1 MMSDADQF
9 DRDSDEQQP
18 LQHLFPYNFGNT
30 KNNDRSNAHVS
41 SKPGAPPDANAVSY
55 QHHDQSPSPLS
66 TNINRVEG
74 IHSPQRI
81 YQIYNASSLSQASE
95 DEARD
100 NRGRG
105 NRTNGG
111 GSGDEI
117 QPRQTT
123 ITSRFY
129 HSLNPRKQ
137 PKDMLMD
144 ETSQMPEYIKGGHK
158 GRNSR
163 AKHFLGD
170 LNMSVQYDHNDVAH
184 LRHIGVE
191 AIVPGAQSRAE
202 PPEKR
207 TSSTVEGN
215 FNNID
220 NYLKDVQPHQLS
232 EEGRNPLF
240 VKSGTT
246 S

>member
-1 MMSDADQF
+1 
-9 DRDSDEQQP
+9 
-18 LQHLFPYNFGNT
+18 
-30 KNNDRSNAHVS
+30 
-41 SKPGAPPDANAVSY
+41 
-55 QHHDQSPSPLS
+55 
-66 TNINRVEG
+66 
-74 IHSPQRI
+74 
-81 YQIYNASSLSQASE
+81 
-95 DEARD
+95 
-100 NRGRG
+100 
-105 NRTNGG
+105 
-111 GSGDEI
+111 
-117 QPRQTT
+117 
-123 ITSRFY
+123 
-129 HSLNPRKQ
+129 
-137 PKDMLMD
+137 MLMD